1 MCLISDVGI
10 LKFLKKICCSF
21 ESNKT
26 QKINLY
32 NCVHII
38 YNLQQKIIFWGWG
51 KILFFYSDT
60 LSLQSDSYNLRQM
73 LTSVLIISWY
83 SLRF

>member
-26 QKINLY
+26 QKVNLY
-32 NCVHII
+32 NCVQII

-51 KILFFYSDT
+51 KWLFF
-60 LSLQSDSYNLRQM
+60 LLWFFK
-73 LTSVLIISWY
+73 SWECIVVI
-83 SLRF
+83 